1 MAVEDIVGEASPE
14 RREGERATGGRHASP
29 PLPRAFLEK
38 LCWPRELLE
47 NPAATA
53 WLDAPGTP
61 RPGFSHPWTLDAAQA
76 YCRRLARSHYENF
89 TVAGWL
95 TPAALRQPIAD
106 IYAFCRWAD
115 DLADELP
122 GSPADRLAALDGWH
136 EQLMECWRPELSGDS
151 RAAESG
157 GDGRVAR
164 RARDAGPPHP
174 VFVALRATRER
185 FGLELQPF
193 EALLAAFRQDQ
204 TASRYET
211 WDELLAYCGN
221 SAAPVGRLLLRLA
234 GVDEQACA
242 ADGPGE
248 RQTGERQTG
257 EQQTGERQT
266 GERQTSE
273 RRAGDYSD
281 AICAGLQ
288 IANFCQDVRRDWER
302 GRVYLPRQAWRRHG
316 CDESDFAAGN
326 AWKLAPIVRDGV
338 ELAAR
343 LFESGR
349 PLLSMGPA
357 WLRSDVA
364 LFLGGGEAI
373 LHAIRRQQYAV
384 WSVRPVVSR
393 WAKWRLIPAALR
405 AFRAARRAAE
415 FADNRE

>member
-14 RREGERATGGRHASP
+14 RREGEPATGGRHVGP

-38 LCWPRELLE
+38 LCWPRPLLE
-47 NPAATA
+47 NPAVNAGP
-53 WLDAPGTP
+53 DASGTP

-95 TPAALRQPIAD
+95 TPSALRQPIAD

-151 RAAESG
+151 RAAGSG

-221 SAAPVGRLLLRLA
+221 SAAPVGRLLLGLA

-242 ADGPGE
+242 VDGPGE
-248 RQTGERQTG
+248 RQTGEQRV
-257 EQQTGERQT
+257 
-266 GERQTSE
+266 
-273 RRAGDYSD
+273 GDYSD
-281 AICAGLQ
+281 AICMALQ

-302 GRVYLPRQAWRRHG
+302 GRVYLPREAWRRHG

-326 AWKLAPIVRDGV
+326 ARKLAPLVRDGV

-349 PLLSMGPA
+349 PLLSTGPA

-373 LHAIRRQQYAV
+373 LHAIRRQRYDV

-393 WAKWRLIPAALR
+393 WAKWRLMPA
-405 AFRAARRAAE
+405 AFRAFWAARQAAE
-415 FADNRE
+415 FAGNRE

>member
-14 RREGERATGGRHASP
+14 RREGEPATGGRHVGP

-38 LCWPRELLE
+38 LCWPRPLLE
-47 NPAATA
+47 NPAVNAGP
-53 WLDAPGTP
+53 DASVTP
-61 RPGFSHPWTLDAAQA
+61 RPEHGDPWTLDAAQA
-76 YCRRLARSHYENF
+76 YCRQLARSHYENF

-122 GSPADRLAALDGWH
+122 GSHAERLAALAEWH
-136 EQLMECWRPELSGDS
+136 EQLLECWRPERSDDGD
-151 RAAESG
+151 AAAV
-157 GDGRVAR
+157 DRPGRGAR
-164 RARDAGPPHP
+164 RAREAGPPHP
-174 VFVALRATRER
+174 VFVALRATRTR
-185 FGLELQPF
+185 FGLEAKPF
-193 EALLAAFRQDQ
+193 EALLAAFRHDQ

-234 GVDEQACA
+234 GIDAEARA
-242 ADGPGE
+242 TDGPVERQTGERQTGE

-257 EQQTGERQT
+257 EQRV
-266 GERQTSE
+266 
-273 RRAGDYSD
+273 GDYSD
-281 AICAGLQ
+281 AICMALQ

-302 GRVYLPRQAWRRHG
+302 GRVYLPREAWRRHG

-326 AWKLAPIVRDGV
+326 ARKLAPLVRDGV

-349 PLLSMGPA
+349 PLLSTGPA

-373 LHAIRRQQYAV
+373 LHAIRRQRYDV

-393 WAKWRLIPAALR
+393 WAKWRLMPA
-405 AFRAARRAAE
+405 AFRAFWAARQAAE
-415 FADNRE
+415 FAGNRE